1 MFVLDF
7 LRERFPTLSHQEIER
22 RMQNGDVLDAAGKPM
37 PANAPYRAQDTLYY
51 YRFVPDEPVV
61 PFEATVLFQDE
72 FLVAV
77 DKPHFLTAT
86 PVGRYVQE
94 TLLVRLKRQLGI
106 DTLAPMHRLDRE
118 TAGVML
124 FTLQPETRGAYQA
137 LFAMR
142 TVAKSYEA
150 VVTMQRAHP
159 FPLEHASRLV
169 ADTHFMRMCE
179 AEGASNA
186 VTRIE
191 CIERNAHYAR
201 LALFPRTGK
210 KHQLRVHL
218 AALGMPILNDAI
230 YPRFAEGHDDF
241 SRPLQLLAKHISFRD
256 PITGQPREFQSQRT
270 LGPLPTF

>member
-1 MFVLDF
+1 MLDF
-7 LRERFPTLSHQEIER
+7 LTARFPTLTRNEIER
-22 RMQNGDVLDAAGKPM
+22 RMQRGDVLDAFGKSL
-37 PANAPYRAQDTLYY
+37 PATTPYRAQESLFY
-51 YRFVPDEPVV
+51 YRFVEGEPIV
-61 PFEATVLFQDE
+61 PFQAAVLFQDE
-72 FLVAV
+72 YLVAV

-137 LFAMR
+137 LFAAHA
-142 TVAKSYEA
+142 VAKTYEA
-150 VVTMQRAHP
+150 VVTLQREHP

-256 PITGQPREFQSQRT
+256 PITGQLREFQSQRT
-270 LGPLPTF
+270 LDPLPTL